1 MRAAHHA
8 SAAMPPI
15 RTPSATV
22 ARMVAAVKS
31 PREYRAGAK
40 RMGESLLILV
50 NTFTTAPGSM

>member
-1 MRAAHHA
+1 
-8 SAAMPPI
+8 MPPI